1 MGADLKVLGGPDYHK
16 CFWHYGA
23 TRAKIKC
30 FEENA
35 LRVILASASRIAS
48 EHGKAIEPLVS
59 FQRDFYLR
67 VFVKVVMKKSICQKS
82 MEQTGLI
89 YYGGDSGDYHIHRFG
104 KMKDKNYSVNT
115 LELPTVI
122 SELDG
127 RKWKP
132 NGPVWLNSLNDHDFV
147 RELLENLRILLEAKP
162 KNEKEE
168 IIYDEFKNIK
178 ITRKVEIH
186 GFLNSILAEE
196 PLKDEPISWDMSMI
210 FSELKG
216 DNPRK
221 LDIA

>member
-1 MGADLKVLGGPDYHK
+1 MGGPDYHK

-67 VFVKVVMKKSICQKS
+67 VYVKVVMKKSVCQKS

-89 YYGGDSGDYHIHRFG
+89 YYGGDSGDYHVHRFG
-104 KMKDKNYSVNT
+104 QKKEKDNNYSVNT
-115 LELPTVI
+115 LELHSI
-122 SELDG
+122 KSELDG

-132 NGPVWLNSLNDHDFV
+132 NGPVWLHSLNDHDFV
-147 RELLENLRILLEAKP
+147 RELLENLKILQAAEP
-162 KNEKEE
+162 KNEEE
-168 IIYDEFKNIK
+168 EAIYGDFKNIK
-178 ITRKVEIH
+178 ITRNQEIH
-186 GFLNSILAEE
+186 GFLSSIVAEE
-196 PLKDEPISWDMSMI
+196 PLKNDPITWDMSGI

-221 LDIA
+221 IDIA